1 MEKYNTELCQV
12 DYNLIKK
19 NDIEELSKHPAIK
32 KAADLLKQGQ
42 LVAFPT
48 ETVYGLGADA
58 TNEKAVEKIYQAKG
72 RPQDNPL
79 IVHIASFQQLENIVR
94 GKSSNLVRK
103 LIDNFW
109 PGPLTIIF
117 DKTEMIPMRTTAG
130 LDSVAVR
137 MPSHPLTRAL
147 IEVSGLAIAAPS
159 ANRSGKP
166 SPTRASHVL
175 NDLQGEIP
183 LVLDG
188 GSAWVGLES
197 TIIDIRDDILKILR
211 PGGISRE
218 RIQTILSCNKNLKIS
233 NNKDNTIKKTSI
245 ENYKNGDIQSGKNL
259 NNDIKKGKGLDYDT
273 ERPLAPGMKYRHY
286 SPETPLFIVENE
298 QALKRLIDKGI
309 ANDIGIVLSDESYT
323 KYRSRLKGVKTI
335 KMGPRNKADIIATR
349 LFDLLRGLDS
359 LSLKSVYIEAIPQE
373 GIGEAVMN
381 RLYKASSRE

>member
-1 MEKYNTELCQV
+1 MEKFNTELCKV

-19 NDIEELSKHPAIK
+19 NKIAELIKHPVIK
-32 KAADLLKQGQ
+32 NAADLLKQGQ

-58 TNEKAVEKIYQAKG
+58 TNEEAVDKIYLAKG

-79 IVHIASFQQLENIVR
+79 IVHIASFKQLEDIICGELSKMVR
-94 GKSSNLVRK
+94 I

-117 DKTEMIPMRTTAG
+117 NKDKMIPYRTTAG

-147 IEVSGLAIAAPS
+147 IEVSGLTIAAPS

-166 SPTRASHVL
+166 SPTRATHVL
-175 NDLQGEIP
+175 HDLQGRIP
-183 LVLDG
+183 YIIDG
-188 GSAWVGLES
+188 GPTWVGLES
-197 TIIDIRDDILKILR
+197 TVIDVRDDKVKILR

-218 RIQTILSCNKNLKIS
+218 RIMEVLSIDENSNYS
-233 NNKDNTIKKTSI
+233 NNDSSKDSNVDSKKEISLETKKDTK
-245 ENYKNGDIQSGKNL
+245 ENMQFEVDQNL
-259 NNDIKKGKGLDYDT
+259 NT
-273 ERPLAPGMKYRHY
+273 EKPISPGMKYRHY
-286 SPETPLFIVENE
+286 SPETPLFIIEDQ

-309 ANDIGIVLSDESYT
+309 NNNIGIVLSDESYT
-323 KYRSRLKGVKTI
+323 KYHSQLTDVNTI
-335 KMGPRNKADIIATR
+335 KMGSRTEADIIAAR
-349 LFDLLRGLDS
+349 LFDILRSLDD
-359 LSLKSVYIEAIPQE
+359 LCLKQVYIEAIPEE

>member
-1 MEKYNTELCQV
+1 MEKFDTELYKI

-19 NDIEELSKHPAIK
+19 NDIKALIKDPAIK
-32 KAADLLKQGQ
+32 KAADLLTQGQ
-42 LVAFPT
+42 IVAFPT

-58 TNEKAVEKIYQAKG
+58 ENEKAVEKIYLAKG

-79 IVHIASFQQLENIVR
+79 IVHISNFQQLENIVR
-94 GKSSNLVRK
+94 GELSSIVRK

-117 DKTEMIPMRTTAG
+117 DKTDMIPMTTTAG

-159 ANRSGKP
+159 ANISGRP

-175 NDLQGEIP
+175 DDLQGEIP

-188 GSAWVGLES
+188 GPARVGLES
-197 TIIDIRDDILKILR
+197 TVIDIRDGILKILR

-218 RIQTILSCNKNLKIS
+218 KVQEVLSIDESSKTLNKQDNINKKI
-233 NNKDNTIKKTSI
+233 SI
-245 ENYKNGDIQSGKNL
+245 ENYTNGDIQLRKNL
-259 NNDIKKGKGLDYDT
+259 DNDTKKSKNSDYDT
-273 ERPLAPGMKYRHY
+273 ERPVSPGMKYRHY
-286 SPETPLFIVENE
+286 SPETPIIIVENE

-309 ANDIGIVLSDESYT
+309 DSDLGIVLSDESYT

-335 KMGPRNKADIIATR
+335 KMGPRNKADIIAAR

-359 LSLKSVYIEAIPQE
+359 LSLKSVYIEAISQE